1 MQHDERIDIIRLQR
15 MGCKF
20 SVNGS
25 VKCIAVPKGVLGIKS
40 WGRVDFLVNHLGY
53 HVVSDLYTNSI
64 IPMIKED
71 KKKNYKEIKKA
82 AKTPKL
88 TDKTKKQ
95 HKKK

>member
-1 MQHDERIDIIRLQR
+1 MQHDERIDIIRLQS

-20 SVNGS
+20 DFNGS
-25 VKCIAVPKGVLGIKS
+25 VKCIAVPKGVLGIRS

-53 HVVSDLYTNSI
+53 RVVSSLNTNNA

-71 KKKNYKEIKKA
+71 KKNNYKEIKKA

-95 HKKK
+95 NKKK